1 MSGAGTP
8 PSMSRPDFSARTEAA
23 PASLPTAGGGPIA
36 GAVKGGGGAANRS
49 GGRSGWS
56 KIESDCCESGKVG
69 GDEGVPDRRAK
80 SGDNADGTSC
90 GGCDNGL
97 T

>member
-1 MSGAGTP
+1 MSGAGL
-8 PSMSRPDFSARTEAA
+8 R
-23 PASLPTAGGGPIA
+23 PASEKARGSAPKRRGGWDGDGAG
-36 GAVKGGGGAANRS
+36 S
-49 GGRSGWS
+49 GRSGRS